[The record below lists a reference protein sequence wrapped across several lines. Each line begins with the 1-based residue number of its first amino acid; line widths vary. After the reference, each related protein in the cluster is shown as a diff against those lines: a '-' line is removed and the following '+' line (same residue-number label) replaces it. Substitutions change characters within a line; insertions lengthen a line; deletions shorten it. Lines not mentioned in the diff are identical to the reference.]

1 MSTLD
6 IILLVLLS
14 LSFLSGLRKG
24 LIRSV
29 GRIIGLIIGAIIA
42 TRYYLAFFEWVDRFI
57 NINESLGKVI
67 AFILVFIVITNLIQL
82 VFYFIE
88 KAFKLVA
95 IIPGSKYINNILGG
109 LLGLLEG
116 ALFLG
121 LIFYVMSRYAVFAGG
136 MVESIRES
144 VVVPWLNMVVELI
157 LPLLPEALKALQS
170 LF

>member
-6 IILLVLLS
+6 IILLILLG

-42 TRYYLAFFEWVDRFI
+42 SRYYLVFFEWASKYI
-57 NINESLGKVI
+57 NINESLGKII
-67 AFILVFIVITNLIQL
+67 AFILVFVIITNLIQL
-82 VFYFIE
+82 IFYFIE

-121 LIFYVMSRYAVFAGG
+121 LIFYVVSRYAVFEGG
-136 MVESIRES
+136 FIDSVKES
-144 VVVPWLNMVVELI
+144 VVIPWLNMVVDLI
-157 LPLLPEALKALQS
+157 LPLLPQALKALQS